1 MALCGLGFGLF
12 QSPNNHTIVTSPPA
26 HRSGAASGML
36 GTARLT
42 GQTLG
47 AVVLAAVFSVWSP
60 HGGHGPVVAL
70 VLAASCAAV
79 AAVFSTL
86 RLKTTSHGK

>member
-1 MALCGLGFGLF
+1 
-12 QSPNNHTIVTSPPA
+12 
-26 HRSGAASGML
+26 AASGML

-47 AVVLAAVFSVWSP
+47 AVILAAVFSVWQP
-60 HGGHGPVVAL
+60 HDGKGQVVAL
-70 VLAASCAAV
+70 SVAACCAAV

-86 RLKTTSHGK
+86 RTRK

>member
-1 MALCGLGFGLF
+1 
-12 QSPNNHTIVTSPPA
+12 
-26 HRSGAASGML
+26 ML

-47 AVVLAAVFSVWSP
+47 AVLLAAIFSVWGP
-60 HGGHGPVVAL
+60 HDGKGQTLAL
-70 VLAASCAAV
+70 ALAAGCAAV

-86 RLKTTSHGK
+86 RTRQPGALHA